1 MNIKLITQ
9 ILGKLFMLE
18 AVLMLPALLVS
29 VIYRGTDIKAFIM
42 TIGILL
48 VVGGLMSLVKPEK
61 KKMFA
66 RDGMM
71 IVSLAWICLSVF
83 GALPFVFS
91 GAIPSFID
99 AFFECV
105 SGFTT
110 TGSSI
115 LTEVES
121 LPKGVI
127 FWRSFTHWF
136 GGMGILVFSLLL
148 LPSMSGQTQHLM
160 RAESA
165 GPVIN
170 KLVPKIKET
179 SRILYS
185 IYIVLTV
192 VCAIALLLT
201 GMPLYDAL
209 INALGTAGTG
219 GFSNWNNSIAH
230 YDNVA
235 VDIILSVGML
245 VFSVSFSVYF
255 MLLKKKFKD
264 VLQSEELRFFII
276 MVTGATVIIAFNIWD
291 MYGSL
296 GQAFRHAF
304 FQVSTIVSTTGYATT
319 DFNQWPMLSKAILL
333 MLMFF
338 GGCAGSTAGGLKQ
351 IRALILLKAGRRAT
365 KQAVHPRSILPLRI
379 DGKSVDN
386 SHVMDIAVFTFVY
399 IAIMGIAIFLIS
411 FDNFDFETTFTAV
424 LATMSNIGP
433 GFGMVGPTGNFSQF
447 SDFSKLVLSFCM
459 LAGRLEIYPLL
470 VLFQRDTWKRN

>member
-1 MNIKLITQ
+1 MNYKLIIQ
-9 ILGKLFMLE
+9 ILGKLFVLE
-18 AVLMLPALLVS
+18 AALMLPALLVS
-29 VIYRGTDIKAFIM
+29 VIYRGNDIKAFLL
-42 TIGILL
+42 TIAILFIC
-48 VVGGLMSLVKPEK
+48 GGLMSLVKPEK

-66 RDGMM
+66 RDGMV

-83 GALPFVFS
+83 GALPFMLS

-115 LTEVES
+115 LTEIES

-148 LPSMSGQTQHLM
+148 LPSMSGQTQHVM

-192 VCAIALLLT
+192 VCVVALLFT

-209 INALGTAGTG
+209 INAFGTAGTG

-235 VDIILSVGML
+235 VDLILSVGML
-245 VFSVSFSVYF
+245 VFSVSFSIYF

-264 VLQSEELRFFII
+264 VLKSEELRFFII
-276 MVTGATVIIAFNIWD
+276 MVTAATVIIAFDIWD

-296 GQAFRHAF
+296 GQAFRHSF
-304 FQVSTIVSTTGYATT
+304 FQVSTIVSTTGFATT
-319 DFNQWPMLSKAILL
+319 DFNQWPMLSKTVLL
-333 MLMFF
+333 VLMFV

-351 IRALILLKAGRRAT
+351 IRVLILLKAGKRAS

-379 DGKSVDN
+379 DGKSVDT
-386 SHVMDIAVFTFVY
+386 SHVMDIAVFAFTY
-399 IAIMGIAIFLIS
+399 IAIMGAAIFLVS
-411 FDNFDFETTFTAV
+411 FDNFDMETTFTAV
-424 LATMSNIGP
+424 LATISNIGP
-433 GFGMVGPTGNFSQF
+433 GLGVVGPTGNFSQF
-447 SDFSKLVLSFCM
+447 SDFSKLILSFCM

-470 VLFQRDTWKRN
+470 VLFSKDTWKRN

>member
-1 MNIKLITQ
+1 MNYKLIVQ
-9 ILGKLFMLE
+9 ILGKLFVLE

-29 VIYRGTDIKAFIM
+29 VVYGGTDTKAFLLSIV
-42 TIGILL
+42 ILL
-48 VVGGLMSLVKPEK
+48 AAGGLMSLVKPEK

-66 RDGMM
+66 RDGMV
-71 IVSLAWICLSVF
+71 IVSLAWLCLSVF
-83 GALPFVFS
+83 GAMPFVFS
-91 GAIPSFID
+91 GAIPNFVD

-115 LTEVES
+115 LTEIES
-121 LPKGVI
+121 LPRGI
-127 FWRSFTHWF
+127 LFWRSFTHWF

-165 GPVIN
+165 GPVIS

-185 IYIVLTV
+185 IYIVLTAI
-192 VCAIALLLT
+192 CAAALLLT

-209 INALGTAGTG
+209 INAFGTAGTG

-230 YDNVA
+230 YNNLA
-235 VDIILSVGML
+235 VELILAVGML
-245 VFSVSFSVYF
+245 VFSVSFSIYF
-255 MLLKKKFKD
+255 MLIKKKFKEA
-264 VLQSEELRFFII
+264 LQSQELRFFAM
-276 MVTGATVIIAFNIWD
+276 MVTAATVIIAFDIRN
-291 MYGSL
+291 MYGGL
-296 GQAFRHAF
+296 GQAFRYSF
-304 FQVSTIVSTTGYATT
+304 FQVSTIVSTTGFATA
-319 DFNQWPMLSKAILL
+319 DFNQWPMLSKTILL
-333 MLMFF
+333 LLMFA

-351 IRALILLKAGRRAT
+351 IRALILVKAGRRAT
-365 KQAVHPRSILPLRI
+365 RQAIHPRSILPIRI

-386 SHVMDIAVFTFVY
+386 SHVMDIGVFTFMY
-399 IAIMGIAIFLIS
+399 MLIMAASIFLVS

-433 GFGMVGPTGNFSQF
+433 GLSLVGPTGNFSEF
-447 SDFSKLVLSFCM
+447 SNFSKLVLSFCM

>member
-1 MNIKLITQ
+1 MNIKLITH
-9 ILGKLFMLE
+9 ILGKLFLLE
-18 AVLMLPALLVS
+18 AIFMLPALLVTL
-29 VIYRGTDIKAFIM
+29 IYKGTDMMAFLL

-48 VVGGLMSLVKPEK
+48 VVGGLMGCIKPK
-61 KKMFA
+61 KTKMFA

-71 IVSLAWICLSVF
+71 IVSLAWIFLSVF

-91 GAIPSFID
+91 GAIPRFID
-99 AFFECV
+99 AFFETV

-115 LTEVES
+115 LTEIES
-121 LPKGVI
+121 LPKGI
-127 FWRSFTHWF
+127 LFWRSFTHWF
-136 GGMGILVFSLLL
+136 GGMGVLVFSILL

-179 SRILYS
+179 SRILYTM
-185 IYIVLTV
+185 YIALTA

-201 GMPLYDAL
+201 GMPLYDSL

-230 YDNVA
+230 YNSVA
-235 VDIILSVGML
+235 VDMILSIGML

-255 MLLKKKFKD
+255 MLLKRKFKE
-264 VLQSEELRFFII
+264 VWKSEELRFFVI
-276 MVTGATVIIAFNIWD
+276 MVTSATVIIAFNIKD

-296 GQAFRHAF
+296 GQAFRYSF

-319 DFNQWPMLSKAILL
+319 DFNQWPMLSKTILL
-333 MLMFF
+333 ILMFF

-351 IRALILLKAGRRAT
+351 IRGLILLKAGRRAT
-365 KQAVHPRSILPLRI
+365 KQALHPRSVLPVRV
-379 DGKSVDN
+379 DGKSVE
-386 SHVMDIAVFTFVY
+386 SGYVRDIAVFAFIYVT
-399 IAIMGIAIFLIS
+399 IMGIALLLVS
-411 FDNFDFETTFTAV
+411 FDNFDFETSFTAV

-433 GFGMVGPTGNFSQF
+433 GLAIVGPTGNFSQF

-470 VLFQRDTWKRN
+470 VIFQRDTWKRH

>member
-1 MNIKLITQ
+1 MNFKLVIQ
-9 ILGKLFMLE
+9 ILGKLFILE

-29 VIYRGTDIKAFIM
+29 ILYRGTDIKAFLL
-42 TIGILL
+42 TIAILL
-48 VVGGLMSLVKPEK
+48 AAGGLMSLVKPDK

-66 RDGMM
+66 RDGMV

-91 GAIPSFID
+91 GAVPSFID

-115 LTEVES
+115 LPSVEA
-121 LPKGVI
+121 LPKGLV

-165 GPVIN
+165 GPTIN

-192 VCAIALLLT
+192 VCVLALLLA

-209 INALGTAGTG
+209 INAFGTAGTG

-230 YDNVA
+230 YDSVA
-235 VDIILSVGML
+235 VDLILSVGML

-255 MLLKKKFKD
+255 MLIKKKFKE
-264 VLQSEELRFFII
+264 VLKSEELRFFLL
-276 MVTGATVIIAFNIWD
+276 MVTGATVIIAFNIWH

-296 GQAFRHAF
+296 FQAFRHSF
-304 FQVSTIVSTTGYATT
+304 FQVSTIVSTSGFATT
-319 DFNQWPMLSKAILL
+319 DFNQWPMLSKVIL
-333 MLMFF
+333 MVLMFF

-351 IRALILLKAGRRAT
+351 IRGLILIKAGKRAT
-365 KQAVHPRSILPLRI
+365 KQALHPRSILPLRI
-379 DGKSVDN
+379 DGKSVDT
-386 SHVMDIAVFTFVY
+386 SHVMDIAVFAFSY
-399 IAIMGIAIFLIS
+399 ITIMGIAVFLVS
-411 FDNFDFETTFTAV
+411 LDNFDFETTFTAV
-424 LATMSNIGP
+424 LATVSNIGP

-470 VLFQRDTWKRN
+470 VLFSRNTWKRN

>member
-1 MNIKLITQ
+1 MNYKLI
-9 ILGKLFMLE
+9 IHIMGKLFVLE
-18 AVLMLPALLVS
+18 AALMLPALLVS
-29 VIYRGTDIKAFIM
+29 IIYKGTDVKAFLL
-42 TIGILL
+42 TIVILFI
-48 VVGGLMSLVKPEK
+48 VGGLMSLLKPEK

-66 RDGMM
+66 RDGMV
-71 IVSLAWICLSVF
+71 IVSLAWICLSAF

-91 GAIPSFID
+91 GAIPSFVD

-110 TGSSI
+110 TGSTI

-165 GPVIN
+165 GPVIS

-179 SRILYS
+179 SKILYS
-185 IYIVLTV
+185 IYIVLTIICV
-192 VCAIALLLT
+192 IALLLT

-209 INALGTAGTG
+209 INAFGTAGTG

-235 VDIILSVGML
+235 VDLILSVGML
-245 VFSVSFSVYF
+245 VFSVSFSIYF
-255 MLLKKKFKD
+255 MLLKKKFKE
-264 VLQSEELRFFII
+264 VLQSNELRFFII

-304 FQVSTIVSTTGYATT
+304 FQVSTIVSTSGFATT
-319 DFNQWPMLSKAILL
+319 DFNQWPMLSKTVL
-333 MLMFF
+333 MILMFI

-351 IRALILLKAGRRAT
+351 IRALILMKAGRRAA
-365 KQAVHPRSILPLRI
+365 KQAVHPRSVLPLRI
-379 DGKSVDN
+379 DGKSIDT
-386 SHVMDIAVFTFVY
+386 SQVMDIAVFTSTY
-399 IAIMGIAIFLIS
+399 IVIMIIAVFLVS

-424 LATMSNIGP
+424 LTTISNVGP
-433 GFGMVGPTGNFSQF
+433 GFGMVGPMGNFSQF
-447 SDFSKLVLSFCM
+447 SDFSKMILSFCM
-459 LAGRLEIYPLL
+459 LAGRLEFYPLL
-470 VLFQRDTWKRN
+470 VLFSKNTWKRN

>member
-1 MNIKLITQ
+1 MNIKLIVQ

-29 VIYRGTDIKAFIM
+29 IICHGVDIYAFM
-42 TIGILL
+42 LTIGILL
-48 VVGGLMSLVKPEK
+48 VVGGMMSRVKPDK
-61 KKMFA
+61 TKMFA

-71 IVSLAWICLSVF
+71 IVSLAWILLSVF

-91 GAIPSFID
+91 GAIPRFID
-99 AFFECV
+99 AFFETV

-115 LTEVES
+115 LTEIES
-121 LPKGVI
+121 LPKGI
-127 FWRSFTHWF
+127 LFWRSFTHWF
-136 GGMGILVFSLLL
+136 GGMGVLVFSILL

-179 SRILYS
+179 SKILYS
-185 IYIVLTV
+185 MYIVLTA

-209 INALGTAGTG
+209 INAFGTAGTG

-230 YDNVA
+230 YDSVA
-235 VDIILSVGML
+235 VEMILSAGML
-245 VFSVSFSVYF
+245 AFSVSFSVYF
-255 MLLKKKFKD
+255 MLLKKKLKE
-264 VLQSEELRFFII
+264 VWESEELRFFVL
-276 MVTGATVIIAFNIWD
+276 MVLSSIVIIAFNIRD
-291 MYGSL
+291 IYGSI
-296 GQAFRHAF
+296 GQAFRYSI

-319 DFNQWPMLSKAILL
+319 DFNQWPMLSKTILL
-333 MLMFF
+333 ILMFF

-351 IRALILLKAGRRAT
+351 IRGLILLRAGRRAT
-365 KQAVHPRSILPLRI
+365 KQAVHPRSVLPIRV
-379 DGKSVDN
+379 DGKSVDD
-386 SHVMDIAVFTFVY
+386 SYVRDIAVFAFIY
-399 IAIMGIAIFLIS
+399 IAIMGAAFLLVS

-433 GFGMVGPTGNFSQF
+433 GLGMVGPIGNFSQF
-447 SDFSKLVLSFCM
+447 SDFSKMVLSFCM

-470 VLFQRDTWKRN
+470 VIFHRDTWKRN

>member
-1 MNIKLITQ
+1 MNYKLITQ

-18 AVLMLPALLVS
+18 ALFMVPALLVS
-29 VIYRGTDIKAFIM
+29 IIYKGTDINAFLI
-42 TIGILL
+42 TIGILV
-48 VVGGLMSLVKPEK
+48 VVGGLMSLVKPNK

-71 IVSLAWICLSVF
+71 IVSLAWIFLSIF

-91 GAIPSFID
+91 GAIPRFID

-115 LTEVES
+115 LTEIES
-121 LPKGVI
+121 LPKGI
-127 FWRSFTHWF
+127 LFWRSFTHWF

-179 SRILYS
+179 SRILYT
-185 IYIVLTV
+185 IYIVLTLVCV
-192 VCAIALLLT
+192 VALLLT

-230 YDNVA
+230 YDSVA
-235 VDIILSVGML
+235 VDIILSIGML

-255 MLLKKKFKD
+255 MLIKKKFKE
-264 VLQSEELRFFII
+264 VLESQELRFFLI
-276 MVTGATVIIAFNIWD
+276 MVTSATVIIAFDIWD
-291 MYGSL
+291 MYGSIFE
-296 GQAFRHAF
+296 AFRHSF
-304 FQVSTIVSTTGYATT
+304 FQVSTIVSTSGFATT
-319 DFNQWPMLSKAILL
+319 DFNQWPMLSKTILL
-333 MLMFF
+333 VLMFV
-338 GGCAGSTAGGLKQ
+338 GGCAGSTAGGMKQ
-351 IRALILLKAGRRAT
+351 IRALILMKAGRRAT
-365 KQAVHPRSILPLRI
+365 RQATHPRSVLPVKV
-379 DGKSVDN
+379 DGKSVEN
-386 SHVMDIAVFTFVY
+386 SHIMDIAVFAFMY
-399 IAIMGIAIFLIS
+399 FLIMGIAIFLVS

-433 GFGMVGPTGNFSQF
+433 GLGMVGPTGNFSQF
-447 SDFSKLVLSFCM
+447 SDFSKFVLCFCM

-470 VLFQRDTWKRN
+470 VLFQRESWKRK

>member
-1 MNIKLITQ
+1 MNSKLIVQ
-9 ILGKLFMLE
+9 ILGKLFVLE

-29 VIYRGTDIKAFIM
+29 VIYKGVDTTAFLW

-48 VVGGLMSLVKPEK
+48 LIGGLMSRLKTEK
-61 KKMFA
+61 TKMYA
-66 RDGMM
+66 RDGMI
-71 IVSLAWICLSVF
+71 IVSLAWILLSVF

-99 AFFECV
+99 AFFETV

-110 TGSSI
+110 TGSTI
-115 LTEVES
+115 LTDVES
-121 LPKGVI
+121 LPKGVV

-165 GPVIN
+165 GPVIS

-185 IYIVLTV
+185 MYIVLTV
-192 VCAIALLLT
+192 VCVVALLLT

-209 INALGTAGTG
+209 VNAFGTAGTG

-235 VDIILSVGML
+235 VDLILSVGML

-255 MLLKKKFKD
+255 MLIKKKFKD
-264 VLQSEELRFFII
+264 VLKSDELRFFLI
-276 MVTGATVIIAFNIWD
+276 VVAGATIIIAFDIWD

-296 GQAFRHAF
+296 GQAFRYSF
-304 FQVSTIVSTTGYATT
+304 FQVSAIVSSSGFSTT
-319 DFNQWPMLSKAILL
+319 DFNQWPQLSKTILM
-333 MLMFF
+333 MLIFI
-338 GGCAGSTAGGLKQ
+338 GGCAGSTAGGLKMV
-351 IRALILLKAGRRAT
+351 RACVLIKAGRRAS
-365 KQAVHPRSILPLRI
+365 KQAVHPRSVLPVRF
-379 DGKSVDN
+379 DGKSMDN
-386 SHVMDIAVFTFVY
+386 SQVMDIAVFTTTY
-399 IAIMGIAIFLIS
+399 ILFLINALLLVS

-424 LATMSNIGP
+424 LTTISNVGP
-433 GFGMVGPTGNFSQF
+433 GFGMVGPMGNFSQF
-447 SDFSKLVLSFCM
+447 SDFSKVVLSFCM
-459 LAGRLEIYPLL
+459 LAGRLEFYPLL
-470 VLFQRDTWKRN
+470 VLISKDTWKRN

>member
-1 MNIKLITQ
+1 MNYKLIIQ
-9 ILGKLFMLE
+9 ILGKLFVLE
-18 AVLMLPALLVS
+18 AALMLPALLVS
-29 VIYRGTDIKAFIM
+29 IIYKGNDMKAFLL
-42 TIGILL
+42 TIAILFIG
-48 VVGGLMSLVKPEK
+48 GGLMSLVKPEK

-66 RDGMM
+66 RDGLV
-71 IVSLAWICLSVF
+71 IVSLAWIFLSVF

-185 IYIVLTV
+185 IYIVLTLACV
-192 VCAIALLLT
+192 AALLFT

-209 INALGTAGTG
+209 INAFGTAGTG

-235 VDIILSVGML
+235 VDLILSVGML

-255 MLLKKKFKD
+255 MLLKKKFKE
-264 VLQSEELRFFII
+264 VLKSDELRFFLI
-276 MVTGATVIIAFNIWD
+276 MVTGATVIIAFNIRG

-296 GQAFRHAF
+296 FEAFRYSF
-304 FQVSTIVSTTGYATT
+304 FQVATVVSTTGFATT
-319 DFNQWPMLSKAILL
+319 DFNQWPQLSKTILMLL
-333 MLMFF
+333 MFV

-351 IRALILLKAGRRAT
+351 IRALILLKAGKRAT

-379 DGKSVDN
+379 DGKNVDT
-386 SHVMDIAVFTFVY
+386 SHVMDIGVFASTYLVIMIIAVLLV
-399 IAIMGIAIFLIS
+399 S

-424 LATMSNIGP
+424 LATISNIGP
-433 GFGMVGPTGNFSQF
+433 GLGVVGPTGNFSQF
-447 SDFSKLVLSFCM
+447 SDLSKIVLSFCM
-459 LAGRLEIYPLL
+459 LAGRLEFYPLL
-470 VLFQRDTWKRN
+470 VLFSRDTWKKN